1 MKRTLFLFAL
11 GAVTA
16 CHSTSASNGGGNGA
30 DLGTSGNGSGG
41 NGGGGGTGGGGG
53 GNGGSGGTGGG
64 GGGGGGGSVDGGGAT
79 TPNPTF
85 VPKPTGSCPSF
96 ANGTVTFA
104 PAGIA
109 PRQARL
115 WMSSAA
121 STLHGPLVFY
131 WYATTSSTN
140 EVLYGLGQSI
150 VDAITAKGGIVVA
163 PVEDMPNGQK
173 NQFPWYLV
181 TGNQMDDLKVADEIV
196 GCAIQQVG
204 IDLRHI
210 HSLGMS
216 AGGLQT
222 TRMSYLRSGYLAS
235 VATYSGGLASGTMD
249 TFEDPTNLFAAMI
262 FHGGAT
268 DMYGQLNFQTAS
280 ESYKTALRTAGHFA
294 FICDHSANTPGHQ
307 IPPPPAA
314 TSVWQFFQ
322 DHPFGTNPS
331 PYAGGLPSGFLSYC
345 TIN

>member
-1 MKRTLFLFAL
+1 MLCAL
-11 GAVTA
+11 AVIAA
-16 CHSTSASNGGGNGA
+16 CHATSGQNGSGD
-30 DLGTSGNGSGG
+30 DLGTSS
-41 NGGGGGTGGGGG
+41 G

-64 GGGGGGGSVDGGGAT
+64 GGAGGAGGSGGGGAGGGDGGSGGGGSVDGGGST
-79 TPNPTF
+79 TPTNL
-85 VPKPTGSCPSF
+85 PKPTGPCPTF
-96 ANGTVTFA
+96 ANGTLTFS

-109 PRQARL
+109 PRQARV
-115 WMSSAA
+115 WMTSAA

-131 WYATTSSTN
+131 WYATTSSTS

-150 VDAITAKGGIVVA
+150 VDDINAKGGIVVA

-181 TGNQMDDLKVADEIV
+181 TGNQMDDLLVADEIV
-196 GCAIQQVG
+196 GCAIEKVG
-204 IDLRHI
+204 IDVRHI

-216 AGGLQT
+216 AGALHT

-235 VATYSGGLASGTMD
+235 VATYSGGIAPGVMD
-249 TFEDPTNLFAAMI
+249 SFQDPSNLFAAMI
-262 FHGGAT
+262 FHGGST
-268 DMYGQLNFQTAS
+268 DTYGQLSFQMAS
-280 ESYKTALRTAGHFA
+280 QSYETALRAAGHFA
-294 FICDHSANTPGHQ
+294 FICDHSANAPGHQ

>member
-1 MKRTLFLFAL
+1 MLFAL
-11 GAVTA
+11 GLLAA
-16 CHSTSASNGGGNGA
+16 CHSTSA
-30 DLGTSGNGSGG
+30 G
-41 NGGGGGTGGGGG
+41 NGGGGGSDLGTPGDGTGGNGGSGGAGGGGG
-53 GNGGSGGTGGG
+53 GGGGSGGTGGG
-64 GGGGGGGSVDGGGAT
+64 GAGGGGGGSVDGGGGNT
-79 TPNPTF
+79 TPNPTNI
-85 VPKPTGSCPSF
+85 PKPTGPCPTF
-96 ANGTVTFA
+96 AAGTVTFS

-115 WMSSAA
+115 WMTSAA

-131 WYATTSSTN
+131 WYATTSSTT

-181 TGNQMDDLKVADEIV
+181 SGNQMDDLVVADEIV
-196 GCAIQQVG
+196 GCAIEKVG
-204 IDLRHI
+204 IDLRRI

-216 AGGLQT
+216 AGALQT

-235 VATYSGGLASGTMD
+235 VATYSGGIAGGVND
-249 TFEDPTNLFAAMI
+249 AFEDPSNLFAAMI
-262 FHGGAT
+262 FHGGPT
-268 DMYGQLNFQTAS
+268 DTYGQLSFQMAS

-294 FICDHSANTPGHQ
+294 FICDHSANAPGHQ
-307 IPPPPAA
+307 LPPAPA
-314 TSVWQFFQ
+314 PASVWQFFQ
-322 DHPFGTNPS
+322 DHPYGTNPS

-345 TIN
+345 TF

>member
-1 MKRTLFLFAL
+1 MKRSLMLFAL
-11 GAVTA
+11 GLLAA
-16 CHSTSASNGGGNGA
+16 CHTTSAGNGGLGA
-30 DLGTSGNGSGG
+30 DLGSSGG
-41 NGGGGGTGGGGG
+41 GVGGSGGTGGAGGG
-53 GNGGSGGTGGG
+53 GSGGSGGTGGG
-64 GGGGGGGSVDGGGAT
+64 AGGGGGGGSVDGGSGGT
-79 TPNPTF
+79 TPNPTNI
-85 VPKPTGSCPSF
+85 PKPTGTCPTF
-96 ANGTVTFA
+96 AAGTVTFS

-115 WMSSAA
+115 WMTSAA

-140 EVLYGLGQSI
+140 EVLYGLGQSV

-181 TGNQMDDLKVADEIV
+181 TGNQMDDLTVADEIV
-196 GCAIQQVG
+196 GCAIEKVG

-235 VATYSGGLASGTMD
+235 VATYSGGISSGVSD
-249 TFEDPTNLFAAMI
+249 SFQDPSNLFAAMI

-268 DMYGQLNFQTAS
+268 DTYGQLSFQMAS
-280 ESYKTALRTAGHFA
+280 ESYKTALRAAGHFA
-294 FICDHSANTPGHQ
+294 FICDHSANAPGHQ
-307 IPPPPAA
+307 IPPAPAA

-345 TIN
+345 TLD

>member
-1 MKRTLFLFAL
+1 MKRTLRVFAFGL
-11 GAVTA
+11 LAACHVTSTGNGGAV
-16 CHSTSASNGGGNGA
+16 A
-30 DLGTSGNGSGG
+30 DLGATGNGTGG
-41 NGGGGGTGGGGG
+41 SGGTGGAGGS
-53 GNGGSGGTGGG
+53 GGSGGTGGG
-64 GGGGGGGSVDGGGAT
+64 AGGGGGGGSVDGGDGT
-79 TPNPTF
+79 TPNPTN
-85 VPKPTGSCPSF
+85 VPKPTGACPTF
-96 ANGTVTFA
+96 AAGTVTFS

-115 WMSSAA
+115 WMSAAA

-181 TGNQMDDLKVADEIV
+181 SGNQLDDIKVADEIV
-196 GCAIQQVG
+196 GCAVEKVG
-204 IDLRHI
+204 IDLRHV

-216 AGGLQT
+216 AGALHT

-235 VATYSGGLASGTMD
+235 VATYSGGIASGVMD
-249 TFEDPTNLFAAMI
+249 TFEDPTNHFAAMI
-262 FHGGAT
+262 FHGGPT
-268 DMYGQLNFQTAS
+268 DTYGQLSFKTAS
-280 ESYKTALRTAGHFA
+280 ESYQTALRTAGHFA
-294 FICDHSANTPGHQ
+294 FMCDHSANAPGHQ

-314 TSVWQFFQ
+314 ASVWQFFQ

-331 PYAGGLPSGFLSYC
+331 PYTGGLPSGFLSYC